1 MTTLNTAIPIL
12 PAVRLAESV
21 AHYQRLGFTVGY
33 DDGDYAIVSRD
44 AAEVHLF
51 SHRTLDPLTNDA
63 GCYFRVSDIEAL
75 FVALRAAGA
84 KIIGPLE
91 TKPWGQR
98 EFAAIDPSHN
108 LLRFGEAAG
117 KDQQ

>member
-1 MTTLNTAIPIL
+1 MKLNTAIPIL
-12 PAVRLAESV
+12 PAVHLDESV
-21 AHYQRLGFTVGY
+21 SFYQHLGFTVGY
-33 DDGDYAIVSRD
+33 EDSNYAIVNRD
-44 AAEVHLF
+44 GAEVHLF
-51 SHRTLDPLTNDA
+51 IHRDLNPLENDA

-108 LLRFGEAAG
+108 LLRFGEAAE
-117 KDQQ
+117 